1 MKLKNYLKK
10 FKYHYLLGSICMLLA
25 IVLDLMS
32 PFLTRRIIDD
42 VILDGKTQI
51 LMSLL
56 LGLLGIGFG
65 RAVLGYVKE
74 FTFDWI
80 GTTAANQMR
89 KDVFDHVQTLSVDFF
104 HRHNTG
110 ELMTRIKDDVDK
122 VCSAIDAGEYTLS
135 TENGVTSLAFASG
148 DTVYT
153 VCCDE
158 NGTLT
163 GAKVGENGK
172 TYEFTFI
179 N

>member
-1 MKLKNYLKK
+1 MKKTLSLCLAVTLV
-10 FKYHYLLGSICMLLA
+10 LLLSACGGKTDCVQKIKAAFTAPFDYSVRTASFGFEYTKTPEGAVM
-25 IVLDLMS
+25 VLDS
-32 PFLTRRIIDD
+32 PDTLKGLTVTRTPSGVTASYDGI
-42 VILDGKTQI
+42 VVTLPESTVQKLTSLDA
-51 LMSLL
+51 L
-56 LGLLGIGFG
+56 
-65 RAVLGYVKE
+65 A
-74 FTFDWI
+74 
-80 GTTAANQMR
+80 
-89 KDVFDHVQTLSVDFF
+89 
-104 HRHNTG
+104 
-110 ELMTRIKDDVDK
+110 DK